1 MFDWILNTPLVN
13 VVRTEVCIIIFV
25 ANERNC
31 VPANKQINK
40 QITGKNKI
48 NYHSSQIIQAI
59 FWNLIFFVS
68 WLLYISDIALQKLSL
83 FSNSEVN
90 TPVTSWSSFYVFND
104 ICAREPFADIFNIGV
119 LKTWRPS
126 ILLNRDSDAGFFQW
140 ILGNF

>member
-13 VVRTEVCIIIFV
+13 VVRTEICIIIFF

-90 TPVTSWSSFYVFND
+90 TPVTSWSSFYVLNN
-104 ICAREPFADIFNIGV
+104 ICAREPFADIIKIGV

-126 ILLNRDSDAGFFQW
+126 TLLNRDSDAGFFQW